1 MFFKNINFSA
11 SNAIKDI
18 QGVIKNSSWGGNR
31 PIIIITGGLG
41 EGKSTYLENLINF
54 LGSVK
59 GLTFR
64 RFVAKGIG
72 LPPLCEGYSLKV
84 LPHGN
89 EQMLCRRVGPCGL
102 PSKSFEFNQEVVKEL
117 TKELIAIKSD
127 DILIIDEVGLTK
139 TQNILILT
147 VRRENLMHVAEWWKL
162 NDAYVFDINKAS
174 VNDTAH
180 SIKSLVLSYLASG
193 C

>member
-1 MFFKNINFSA
+1 MAFNALPIYLNVFKNINFSA

-72 LPPLCEGYSLKV
+72 LPPLRDGYSLKV

-89 EQMLCRRVGPCGL
+89 EQMLCRKVGPCGL

-139 TQNILILT
+139 T
-147 VRRENLMHVAEWWKL
+147 
-162 NDAYVFDINKAS
+162 
-174 VNDTAH
+174 
-180 SIKSLVLSYLASG
+180 
-193 C
+193 